1 MKPTRIA
8 VGGTGRLRRAVRETP
23 EGIALRQEICA
34 RYEPKLRAAGFFT
47 RIILRWRLEA
57 ELRRA
62 LACRLPSD
70 QALF

>member
-8 VGGTGRLRRAVRETP
+8 VGGAGRLRQAVQETP
-23 EGIALRQEICA
+23 ETVALRQTIRA

-62 LACRLPSD
+62 LARHLPSD